1 MNENGLL
8 GIFGNHA
15 FLQGLGPR
23 HLMLLASG
31 VKPVT
36 FSPGAY
42 LGRDGETARTFFL
55 VKSGHVSLETTAP
68 GRGPV
73 AIAKVGPGEVV
84 GWSWLVAPHR
94 WQFDC
99 RANDTVEALA
109 FDAEW
114 LREKC
119 EQDHELGYQLLKHLV
134 TVIAGRLTAT
144 RLQQGDKPKEA
155 ALAAARK

>member
-1 MNENGLL
+1 MSESGLL

-23 HLMLLASG
+23 HLMLLAAG

-36 FSPGAY
+36 FAPDTF
-42 LGRDGETARTFFL
+42 LGRDGETARTFYL
-55 VKSGHVSLETTAP
+55 IQSGHVSLDIRSPDRAA
-68 GRGPV
+68 V
-73 AIAKVGPGEVV
+73 AVESVGPGEVV

-94 WQFDC
+94 WRFDC
-99 RANDTVEALA
+99 RATDKVEALA

-144 RLQQGDKPKEA
+144 RHQWLD
-155 ALAAARK
+155 LRK

>member
-1 MNENGLL
+1 MADTGLL

-15 FLQGLGPR
+15 FLQGLGQR

-31 VKPVT
+31 VKPVR
-36 FSPGAY
+36 FDSGSY
-42 LGRDGETARTFFL
+42 LGRDGETAKMFYL
-55 VKSGHVSLETTAP
+55 IKSGRVSLDIRVP
-68 GRGPV
+68 GRAPV
-73 AIAKVGPGEVV
+73 PVELVGPGEVV
-84 GWSWLVAPHR
+84 GWSWLVPPHR
-94 WQFDC
+94 WCFDC
-99 RANDTVEALA
+99 RASETVEALA

-144 RLQQGDKPKEA
+144 RHKLLDSHE
-155 ALAAARK
+155 